1 MLVKAIDCSVTVPA
15 LLFDPAFYL
24 FDFIPSAG
32 RSKFLVVDER
42 LLDQAPFI
50 DIRFEPLAQAQF
62 WVDTAQLLELE
73 GSHDIVRPAPVFV
86 FHHAFV
92 CSTLLA
98 RCLNQ
103 VDAFFS
109 LKEPWILRRL
119 ADFRRGQP
127 DAGSDPDW
135 RRTFSGYIGLLCRS
149 FRSGRVPLIKATN
162 VASNLLEDILDFMPE
177 RPVLYLYSDLESFL
191 LSNLKKP
198 PETQQKMPSLA
209 KSFLGDAGFATRF
222 PQYGDASRLGF
233 LQVCA
238 LVWAVSLYNT
248 RAALERHPNAR
259 VKTLDAA
266 VLLADLPGALDR
278 VSRHFG
284 HVPAPDELRQ
294 MTDASVV
301 QTDSKDQRKSFDS
314 ARRRQES
321 DRMKSRHDRELAEA
335 EAWIAPLAR
344 ELGLMDFLRAY
355 RLDE

>member
-1 MLVKAIDCSVTVPA
+1 VTVPA
-15 LLFDPAFYL
+15 LLFEPAFHL
-24 FDFIPSAG
+24 FDYIPSAG

-62 WVDTAQLLELE
+62 WIDTAQLLELE
-73 GSHDIVRPAPVFV
+73 SSHDIVRPAPVFV

-103 VDAFFS
+103 VDAYFS

-127 DAGSDPDW
+127 GAASGPEW
-135 RRTFSGYIGLLCRS
+135 RRTFCGYVALLCRQ

-162 VASNLLEDILDFMPE
+162 VASNLLEDILEFMPE
-177 RPVLYLYSDLESFL
+177 RPVLYLYSDLEGFL

-198 PETQQKMPSLA
+198 AETQQKMPSLA
-209 KSFLGDAGFATRF
+209 KSFIGDAGFASRF
-222 PQYGDASRLGF
+222 PQYDDPFRFGF

-248 RAALERHPNAR
+248 KAALERHPNAR
-259 VKTLDAA
+259 LKTLDAA
-266 VLLADLPGALDR
+266 DLLADLPGALDR

-301 QTDSKDQRKSFDS
+301 QADAKDQRKSFDG

-321 DRMKSRHDRELAEA
+321 DRVRSRHGRELADA
-335 EAWIAPLAR
+335 EAWIAPIAR
-344 ELGLMDFLRAY
+344 ELGLMDYLRGH
-355 RLDE
+355 RLGG